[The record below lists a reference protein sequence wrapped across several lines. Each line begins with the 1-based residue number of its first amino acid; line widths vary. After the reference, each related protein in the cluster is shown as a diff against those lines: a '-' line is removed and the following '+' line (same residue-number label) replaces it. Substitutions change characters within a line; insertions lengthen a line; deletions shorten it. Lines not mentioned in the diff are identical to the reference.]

1 MSWEEIYRSRL
12 TTAEEAVTHI
22 KSGDRVVLGHAAG
35 EPTCLTDAMVRN
47 AAAYRDVEIDHML
60 VLGGC
65 AYCRPEYAENF
76 RHNALFVSPPARE
89 AVEHGRADFTPTF
102 FYRAPRLFETTLPVD
117 VALVQVTPPDEN
129 GVCSLGISVDYTLAA
144 VKNAKL
150 VIAQVNDQMPR
161 TRGGGNVRVEDIDLF
176 VEHSTP
182 ILELAPP
189 KIGPVEEAIGNYC
202 ASLINDGD
210 TLQLGIGAIPDAVL
224 SFLRHKKDLGI
235 HSEMFSDGVVDLMER
250 GVINNSRKTLHQGV
264 SVANFL
270 MGTKR
275 LYDFIDNNPQVE
287 VYPVE
292 HVNDP
297 VVIARNDNM
306 VCINSC
312 VQVDLMG
319 QVASESIG
327 LKQISGVGGQVDFVR
342 GAAMSKNGR
351 SIMAMPSTVKG
362 KASKIVPVLDEGSA
376 VTTSRNDVDYVVTEY
391 GVAHLTGKTLR
402 QRAQALIAIAH
413 PDFRQ
418 ELMEVYENRF
428 HEAYPAGTN
437 A

>member
-35 EPTCLTDAMVRN
+35 EPTCLIDAMVRN
-47 AAAYRDVEIDHML
+47 AAAYRNVEIDHML
-60 VLGGC
+60 VLGDC

-76 RHNALFVSPPARE
+76 RHNALFVSP
-89 AVEHGRADFTPTF
+89 RADYTPTF

-129 GVCSLGISVDYTLAA
+129 GICSLGISVDYTLAA
-144 VKNAKL
+144 VKNAKR

-161 TRGGGNVRVEDIDLF
+161 TCGGGNVRVEDIDLF
-176 VEHSTP
+176 VKHSSP
-182 ILELAPP
+182 ILELTPP

-224 SFLRHKKDLGI
+224 SFLRHKKNLGI
-235 HSEMFSDGVVDLMER
+235 HSEMFSDGVVDLVER
-250 GVINNSRKTLHQGV
+250 GVVTNTKKTLKPGIC
-264 SVANFL
+264 VANFL

-275 LYDFIDNNPQVE
+275 LYDFVNNNPQVE
-287 VYPVE
+287 VHPVDY
-292 HVNDP
+292 VNNP
-297 VVIARNDNM
+297 VIIAQNDNM

-319 QVASESIG
+319 QVVSESIG

-362 KASKIVPVLDEGSA
+362 NASKIVPVLDVGSA

-391 GVAHLTGKTLR
+391 GIAHLTGRTLR

-413 PDFRQ
+413 PNFQQ
-418 ELMEVYENRF
+418 ELMRAYESRF
-428 HEAYPAGTN
+428 HE
-437 A
+437 